1 MEENMAASYVIDV
14 LSTIVAMEYMDHG
27 FEKKYSGAARI
38 KLFAGGC
45 LVYYGVMVLLNR
57 HIAFEGLLGIS
68 YAGVLAAYGLIA
80 LKGKAQKVIIHSLL
94 WVLVAISSSHLVYG
108 ALGIIT
114 GGARLYFPCWQ
125 HVPLNFPWA
134 GRPWRC
140 TGGKRS
146 WDRQRTGCWQGHFS
160 ACLF

>member
-38 KLFAGGC
+38 MLFAGGC

-68 YAGVLAAYGLIA
+68 YAGVLAAYG
-80 LKGKAQKVIIHSLL
+80 
-94 WVLVAISSSHLVYG
+94 
-108 ALGIIT
+108 
-114 GGARLYFPCWQ
+114 
-125 HVPLNFPWA
+125 
-134 GRPWRC
+134 
-140 TGGKRS
+140 
-146 WDRQRTGCWQGHFS
+146 
-160 ACLF
+160 